1 MRNGLMGIAVMALAL
16 VGTVA
21 GAEERIELKVGQTHV
36 LPTKALKRV
45 AVGDADVVDVKPG
58 GQSEVSLTGREVG
71 STTLVTWSGDE
82 QKMLTYTVVVTDGGA
97 TPTK

>member
-16 VGTVA
+16 VGTA
-21 GAEERIELKVGQTHV
+21 ASAEERIELKVGQTHV
-36 LPTKALKRV
+36 LSMRALKRI
-45 AVGDADVVDVKPG
+45 AVGDVEVVDVKPLG
-58 GQSEVSLTGREVG
+58 HAEVSLTGREAG

-82 QKMLTYTVVVTDGGA
+82 QTMLTYTVVVTDGGA